1 MILLKR
7 RGFTLVELL
16 VVIAIIGILVA
27 LLLPA
32 IQAARE
38 AARRTQCNNNLKQ
51 IGVAMHNYHDTFK
64 TLPPGFTNDYGAA
77 VNYTGQAYAHHASPP
92 PTANNVPQ
100 RYYASWAWSAYVAPY
115 MELSAQHQT
124 LNVTGMWAAQ
134 SLLNPE
140 SQLVLRTRVDSFR
153 CPSDIGKETNT
164 TGGEYRPADTS
175 GTQYDAATS
184 NYAGVCDDN
193 SANVDNTQNN
203 CSGVLYVDSN
213 TNFRDVLDGT
223 SSVLMVGERCF
234 ERQHARCG
242 VMQSCGA
249 ALMYVI
255 ATSNQLSHDNRGN
268 AAAVGSA
275 ARGINFDSPQ
285 ACNNLWEAKSSFHSL
300 HPGGAQFVL
309 VDGSAHFI
317 SENIDLTTFR
327 RLANRQDGEPAQV
340 P

>member
-1 MILLKR
+1 MALFKR

-51 IGVAMHNYHDTFK
+51 LGVGMHNYHDTFK
-64 TLPPGFTNDYGAA
+64 TLPMGYTNDFGIAI
-77 VNYTGQAYAHHASPP
+77 NYSGQNYAHHGNGTTAS
-92 PTANNVPQ
+92 Q
-100 RYYASWAWSAYVAPY
+100 YRASWAWSAYIAPF
-115 MELSAQHQT
+115 MELTAQHQT
-124 LNVTGMWAAQ
+124 LDVTGKYAAE

-140 SQLVLRTRVDSFR
+140 ARQVIRTRVDSFR
-153 CPSDIGKETNT
+153 CPSDTAKEINT
-164 TGGEYRPADTS
+164 AGGEYRPADTT
-175 GTQYDAATS
+175 GTQYDAATN

-193 SANVDNTQNN
+193 GANIDNDQRN

-223 SSVLMVGERCF
+223 SSVLMIGERCLQ
-234 ERQHARCG
+234 RPHARCARL
-242 VMQSCGA
+242 QNCGA
-249 ALMYVI
+249 ATMFVVG
-255 ATSNQLSHDNRGN
+255 ASNQLSHDNRSNCG
-268 AAAVGSA
+268 ALGSA
-275 ARGINFDSPQ
+275 ARGINWDSTV
-285 ACNNLWEAKSSFHSL
+285 ADCTNLWNAKSSFHSL

-317 SENIDLTTFR
+317 SQDVDLTTFR
-327 RLANRQDGEPAQV
+327 RLAHRQDGNPAQV